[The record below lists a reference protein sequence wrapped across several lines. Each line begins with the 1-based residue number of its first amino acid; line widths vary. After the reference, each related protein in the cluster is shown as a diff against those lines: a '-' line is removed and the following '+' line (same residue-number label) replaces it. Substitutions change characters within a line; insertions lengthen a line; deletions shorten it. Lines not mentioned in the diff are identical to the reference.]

1 MPYNLTNTIQV
12 FDRHTM
18 LDTQHD
24 FAKIDH
30 GSSAKKNL
38 SNAAGTVVDVL
49 SQPFHSAF
57 GAKSAFGGEV
67 KPGFTNRVED
77 VMMATALIPL
87 GFAFAGKDIVDGALH
102 GIAHLMKQ

>member
-30 GSSAKKNL
+30 SSSAKKNM
-38 SNAAGTVVDVL
+38 SNALECST
-49 SQPFHSAF
+49 S
-57 GAKSAFGGEV
+57 
-67 KPGFTNRVED
+67 
-77 VMMATALIPL
+77 
-87 GFAFAGKDIVDGALH
+87 
-102 GIAHLMKQ
+102 